1 MVFNCV
7 VFQCS
12 NRQSTSDKEN
22 RCSFFRFPKDI
33 RKRKAWVIAVN
44 RADWAP
50 NEYSRICSA
59 HFVDG
64 WHSDD
69 PSDMNYRPTIF
80 SYKEKDPSVSE
91 LDRNVRLASR
101 NLLQNVKEQKLK
113 VQQTEKACLSSSV
126 MMHSSYATAGQD
138 VEMEELQEPPVYNQL
153 DKSLSDTSMLL
164 TSSVGSQCDTD
175 PLLQENMVLRKENEE
190 LRAALQHH
198 KWTIKKIGDNDQKTR
213 FYTGLPKFVV
223 FMWLFN
229 YLKPKAERMQY
240 WTGSDTYQKQD
251 RQRTSTNCIDLI
263 DQFFAVLMRLR
274 LGLFVRDIA
283 ERFKISESTFSKY
296 FSSWLSL
303 LYEELKVINPFPSRE
318 IVDRTMPDAFK
329 TRYPKTRV
337 IIDCTEI
344 FLQRSAS
351 LVNQSLTY
359 SNYKNHNTVKF
370 LVGITPS
377 GVISFVSEGWGGR
390 VSDRQIT
397 LESGILDLLDENDSV
412 MADKGFTIKDL
423 LDKKNCTLN
432 MPPFKGISAQFTTE
446 QVFETQEI
454 AKLRIH
460 VERSIGRVK
469 NFHIFDGVMP
479 LSIAPQ
485 STQIFKVCCWLTNF
499 DEPLVK

>member
-22 RCSFFRFPKDI
+22 RCSFFRFPKDV

-69 PSDMNYRPTIF
+69 PSDINYRPTLF
-80 SYKEKDPSVSE
+80 SYKEKDLSVSE

-101 NLLQNVKEQKLK
+101 NLLQTVKEQKLK
-113 VQQTEKACLSSSV
+113 VQETETACLTSSV
-126 MMHSSYATAGQD
+126 MMHSSYATAGPD

-164 TSSVGSQCDTD
+164 TSNVGSQCDTD
-175 PLLQENMVLRKENEE
+175 PLLK
-190 LRAALQHH
+190 
-198 KWTIKKIGDNDQKTR
+198 DNDQKTR

-240 WTGSDTYQKQD
+240 WTGSETYQKQD
-251 RQRTSTNCIDLI
+251 RQRASTNCIDLI

-296 FSSWLSL
+296 FSSWLLL

-370 LVGITPS
+370 LIGITPS
-377 GVISFVSEGWGGR
+377 GVISFVSEGWSGR

-423 LDKKNCTLN
+423 LEKKNCTLN